1 MMGWGWMSGFGGV
14 GWLGWLW
21 PILMLAFWVLVIG
34 GGIWVAT
41 TLFRTSPSR
50 GASEDGALEVLR
62 RRYARGDI
70 TREEYE
76 EGRRLLG
83 S

>member
-1 MMGWGWMSGFGGV
+1 MMGWGWMSGFSGA

-21 PILMLAFWVLVIG
+21 PVLMLAFWVLVIG

-41 TLFRTSPSR
+41 ALFRTPSSR
-50 GASEDGALEVLR
+50 ETSEDGALETLR